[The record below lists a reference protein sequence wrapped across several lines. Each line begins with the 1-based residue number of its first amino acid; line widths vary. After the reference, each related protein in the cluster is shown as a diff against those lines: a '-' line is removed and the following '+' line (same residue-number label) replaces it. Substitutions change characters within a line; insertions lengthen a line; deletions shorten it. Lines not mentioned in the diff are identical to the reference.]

1 MKQNNR
7 TTEFRLLSA
16 FKSSGR
22 DYKKSFSDDE
32 WRDFN
37 VGPLAGWKYKED
49 APGHTRYHS
58 PSGDYFKGKS
68 HLMKFM
74 IKNKFSKD
82 TISAMRSSF
91 KSDGWKT
98 HKSLPESWMWKK
110 SNHHLY
116 FLSPKG
122 AILKSREDAIK
133 YISINGNSQYDLDM
147 ISSFKQ

>member
-1 MKQNNR
+1 MGWGELYKNKDKALISLKQNKR
-7 TTEFRLLSA
+7 TTEFRLLTA

-22 DYKKSFSDDE
+22 DHKKSFSDDE

-74 IKNKFSKD
+74 IKN
-82 TISAMRSSF
+82 
-91 KSDGWKT
+91 
-98 HKSLPESWMWKK
+98 
-110 SNHHLY
+110 NHFCSY
-116 FLSPKG
+116 IQDNILSE
-122 AILKSREDAIK
+122 L
-133 YISINGNSQYDLDM
+133 
-147 ISSFKQ
+147 